1 VFTNIL
7 VALDGSEISQLALI
21 QAVDQAR
28 IWNAKIQAIYIA
40 LTPQFTSLPMDQTIG
55 MENNFEMNRVIEK
68 EEELEGAV
76 VLEKAKKYCADQG
89 ITIITHMKYGDAG
102 SEIIS
107 LAEQEKCDLIVIGS
121 HGKSS
126 IDRLLSG
133 SVSSFVVTH
142 SKVTTM
148 VVRSQ

>member
-7 VALDGSEISQLALI
+7 VALDGSEISQIVLV

-28 IWNAKIQAIYIA
+28 IGNAKIQAIYIA
-40 LTPQFTSLPMDQTIG
+40 ETPQFNSLPVDQTFG
-55 MENNFEMNRVIEK
+55 MDTTFEMNRVIEK
-68 EEELEGAV
+68 EEELEGGV
-76 VLEKAKKYCADQG
+76 VLEKAKKYCADKG
-89 ITIITHMKYGDAG
+89 ISLITHMKYGDAG

-107 LAEQEKCDLIVIGS
+107 LADQEKCDLIVIGS

-133 SVSSFVVTH
+133 SVSSFVITH

-148 VVRSQ
+148 VVRS

>member
-1 VFTNIL
+1 MFTNIL

-21 QAVDQAR
+21 QAVDLAK
-28 IWNAKIQAIYIA
+28 IGNAKIQAIYTA
-40 LTPQFTSLPMDQTIG
+40 ETPQFNSLPLDQTYG
-55 MENNFEMNRVIEK
+55 MNNSFEMNRVIEK
-68 EEELEGAV
+68 AEESEGGM
-76 VLEKAKKYCADQG
+76 VLEKAKKYCAG
-89 ITIITHMKYGDAG
+89 MGLVLITHLKYGDPG

-107 LAEQEKCDLIVIGS
+107 LADQEKSDLIVLGS

-142 SKVTTM
+142 GKATTM
-148 VVRSQ
+148 VVRS

>member
-1 VFTNIL
+1 MFTNIL

-21 QAVDQAR
+21 QAVDLAK
-28 IWNAKIQAIYIA
+28 IGNAKIQAIYTA
-40 LTPQFTSLPMDQTIG
+40 ETPQFNSLPLDQTYGI
-55 MENNFEMNRVIEK
+55 NNSFEMNRVIEK
-68 EEELEGAV
+68 AEESEGGM
-76 VLEKAKKYCADQG
+76 VLEKAKKYCAG
-89 ITIITHMKYGDAG
+89 MGLVLITHLKYGDPG

-107 LAEQEKCDLIVIGS
+107 LADQEKSDLIVLGS

-142 SKVTTM
+142 GKATTM
-148 VVRSQ
+148 VVRS

>member
-28 IWNAKIQAIYIA
+28 IGNAKIQAIYIA
-40 LTPQFTSLPMDQTIG
+40 ETPQFNSLPMDQTIG
-55 MENNFEMNRVIEK
+55 MENTFEMNRVIEK

-76 VLEKAKKYCADQG
+76 VLEKAKKYCADKG

-107 LAEQEKCDLIVIGS
+107 LAEQEKIDLIVIGS
-121 HGKSS
+121 HGKSR

-133 SVSSFVVTH
+133 SVSSFVVSH

-148 VVRSQ
+148 VVRS

>member
-1 VFTNIL
+1 VFANIL

-21 QAVDQAR
+21 QAVDLAKMG
-28 IWNAKIQAIYIA
+28 NAKIHAIYTA
-40 LTPQFTSLPMDQTIG
+40 ETPQFNSLPLDQTYGI
-55 MENNFEMNRVIEK
+55 NNSFEMNRVIEK
-68 EEELEGAV
+68 AEESEGGK
-76 VLEKAKKYCADQG
+76 VLEKAKKYCAGMGLDL
-89 ITIITHMKYGDAG
+89 ITHLKYGDPG

-107 LAEQEKCDLIVIGS
+107 LADQEKSDLIVLGS

-142 SKVTTM
+142 GKATTM
-148 VVRSQ
+148 VVRS

>member
-7 VALDGSEISQLALI
+7 VALDGSEISQLALV

-28 IWNAKIQAIYIA
+28 IGNAKIQAIYIA
-40 LTPQFTSLPMDQTIG
+40 ETQQFNSLPVDQTFG
-55 MENNFEMNRVIEK
+55 MDTPFEMNRVIEK
-68 EEELEGAV
+68 EEEMEGGV
-76 VLEKAKKYCADQG
+76 VLEKAKKYCADKG

-107 LAEQEKCDLIVIGS
+107 LADQEKCDLIVIGS

-133 SVSSFVVTH
+133 SVSSFVVTQ

-148 VVRSQ
+148 VVRS

>member
-1 VFTNIL
+1 MFTNIL
-7 VALDGSEISQLALI
+7 VALDGSEISQIALV

-28 IWNAKIQAIYIA
+28 IGNAKIQAIYIA
-40 LTPQFTSLPMDQTIG
+40 ETPQFNSLPVDQTFG
-55 MENNFEMNRVIEK
+55 MDTTFEMNRVIEK
-68 EEELEGAV
+68 EEELEGGV
-76 VLEKAKKYCADQG
+76 VLEKAKKYCADKG
-89 ITIITHMKYGDAG
+89 ITITTHMKYGDAG

-107 LAEQEKCDLIVIGS
+107 LADQEKCDLIVIGS

-133 SVSSFVVTH
+133 SVSSFVVTQ

-148 VVRSQ
+148 VVRS

>member
-1 VFTNIL
+1 
-7 VALDGSEISQLALI
+7 
-21 QAVDQAR
+21 
-28 IWNAKIQAIYIA
+28 
-40 LTPQFTSLPMDQTIG
+40 
-55 MENNFEMNRVIEK
+55 
-68 EEELEGAV
+68 
-76 VLEKAKKYCADQG
+76 
-89 ITIITHMKYGDAG
+89 MKYGDAG

-121 HGKSS
+121 HGKSR

-148 VVRSQ
+148 VVRA